1 MKNLK
6 LEREQSKQE
15 MSKLLDAITNM
26 PPPAGRLKRH
36 VFLHDTVLPIHAIDS
51 YILFLMF
58 VL

>member
-1 MKNLK
+1 MENLK

-26 PPPAGRLKRH
+26 PPPVGRLKSN
-36 VFLHDTVLPIHAIDS
+36 VFLHDTVLPIHTIDS